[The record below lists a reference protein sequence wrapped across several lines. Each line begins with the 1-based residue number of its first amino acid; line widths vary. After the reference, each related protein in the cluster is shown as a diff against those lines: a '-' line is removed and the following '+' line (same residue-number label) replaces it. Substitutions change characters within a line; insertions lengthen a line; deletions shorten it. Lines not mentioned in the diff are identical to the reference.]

1 MIRIVAIAAFAL
13 GLASA
18 AQAMPFG
25 PIHQRDA
32 MFTQVREG
40 CGPDMIM
47 AASVYLV
54 PGIKFAKLGAARDGT
69 EAFALTGTN

>member
-1 MIRIVAIAAFAL
+1 MIRTVAIAAFAL
-13 GLASA
+13 ALASA

-25 PIHQRDA
+25 IHQRDA